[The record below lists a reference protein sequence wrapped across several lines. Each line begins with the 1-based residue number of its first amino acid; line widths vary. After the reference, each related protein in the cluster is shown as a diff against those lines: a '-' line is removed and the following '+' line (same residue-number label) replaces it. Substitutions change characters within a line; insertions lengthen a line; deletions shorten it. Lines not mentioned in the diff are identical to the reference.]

1 MLSLAPAT
9 PASPRF
15 PRQFAGGRD
24 RDLGTGPATCA
35 AQVGVIDPA
44 SYRALLAN
52 LGLEPDPRLCVPAV
66 RP

>member
-1 MLSLAPAT
+1 MLSLIEAAPE
-9 PASPRF
+9 SPGF
-15 PRQFAGGRD
+15 PRRFARGHD
-24 RDLGTGPATCA
+24 RGVGTGPAAC